1 MLIVMFNKGDQSMFL
16 STPFVRYVVNRYFE
30 SGKLDEIQRELLIRQ
45 DWQLNVVSSAVGLM
59 VVFGHL
65 F

>member
-1 MLIVMFNKGDQSMFL
+1 MFL

-30 SGKLDEIQRELLIRQ
+30 SGKLDEIQRELLIKQ
-45 DWQLNVVSSAVGLM
+45 DWQLNVVSSAVGVM

-65 F
+65 L